1 MRRELASPLLKT
13 IRRLFLDYKNV
24 MNLDNNGWKTG
35 KYELF
40 LGEELGLHDSMNR
53 PYPQLFDLF
62 KRLKSLDWAEDEIEL
77 EKSRLD
83 FLSCDKNSYD
93 VMIKTLSFQYEAD
106 SLASRSIISLF
117 APFIS
122 NSDLSQMMMKWSENE
137 ALHALTYSEIIRQ
150 CIPVPDDIF
159 EEILADK
166 NITDRSRIIAESFSK
181 LKMLGAKY
189 TLDKD
194 SVDRKEVQKTI
205 LLSLSALY
213 CLEAL
218 EFMASFSCTFS
229 LAERDLFEGVASLV
243 QKIMIDEQIHSK
255 MDEAIL
261 DILLADAEWLQ
272 VYEDIKP
279 EVQELVDSVYTQ
291 ELSWSE
297 YIFEDGRSI
306 LGLTTPLLKDWVT
319 YKAEAI
325 YDKLSL
331 VKPFKSV
338 KDNPLKWMDKWE
350 DIDSNQQSA
359 QEVSLNNYRLNSVI
373 DDIKDELIFDFGSRD
388 KKLPDKVMVYS
399 KEDCPYCIK
408 IKDFLDNKGVLFE
421 EVDVT
426 TSGKDYLVDKGFTT
440 VPQVFTVDGNYLGD
454 CTTIIN
460 NYG

>member
-1 MRRELASPLLKT
+1 
-13 IRRLFLDYKNV
+13 
-24 MNLDNNGWKTG
+24 MNLDNEGWKTG

-40 LGEELGLHDSMNR
+40 LGEDLGLHDSMNR
-53 PYPQLFDLF
+53 PYPQLFELF

-122 NSDLSQMMMKWSENE
+122 NSDLSQMMLKWSENE

-150 CIPVPDDIF
+150 CIPDPNEVF
-159 EEILADK
+159 EEIISDK
-166 NITDRSRIIAESFSK
+166 NITERSRIIAESFSK
-181 LKMLGAKY
+181 LKTLGAHY
-189 TLDKD
+189 TLDKN

-243 QKIMIDEQIHSK
+243 QKIMIDETIHTK

-261 DILLADAEWLQ
+261 DILLADEEWKS
-272 VYEDIKP
+272 VYEEIKP
-279 EVQELVDSVYTQ
+279 EVQQLVDSVYKQ

-319 YKAEAI
+319 YKAKVI
-325 YDKLSL
+325 YDKLEL
-331 VKPFKSV
+331 KKPFTDV

-373 DDIKDELIFDFGSRD
+373 DDVKDELVFDFGSRD
-388 KKLPDKVMVYS
+388 NTLPSTVVVYS
-399 KEDCPYCIK
+399 KENCPFCVK
-408 IKDFLDNKGVLFE
+408 VKDFLLSKGVLFT
-421 EVDVT
+421 EVDINDNV
-426 TSGKDYLVDKGFTT
+426 SGKDTLISKGFTT
-440 VPQVFTVDGNYLGD
+440 VPQVFSDEGNYLGD
-454 CTTIIN
+454 CTSIIN
-460 NYG
+460 TYGD

>member
-1 MRRELASPLLKT
+1 M
-13 IRRLFLDYKNV
+13 FLDTSNV
-24 MNLDNNGWKTG
+24 LNIGNTGWKTG
-35 KYELF
+35 KYDLF
-40 LGEELGLHDSMNR
+40 LGEELGLHDSINR
-53 PYPQLFDLF
+53 PYPKLFELF

-122 NSDLSQMMMKWSENE
+122 NSDLSQMMLKWSENE

-150 CIPVPDDIF
+150 CIPNPDEIF
-159 EEILADK
+159 EEIVSDK
-166 NITDRSRIIAESFSK
+166 NITERSRIIAENFSK
-181 LKMLGAKY
+181 LKTLGAKY
-189 TLDKD
+189 TLDRN
-194 SVDRKEVQKTI
+194 SVDRREVQRTI

-243 QKIMIDEQIHSK
+243 QKIMIDETIHTK

-261 DILLADAEWLQ
+261 DILLADAEWLS
-272 VYEDIKP
+272 VYEEIKP
-279 EVQELVDSVYTQ
+279 EVQELVDSVYRQ

-319 YKAEAI
+319 YKANVI
-325 YDKLSL
+325 YNKLDL
-331 VKPFKSV
+331 VKPFTEV

-350 DIDSNQQSA
+350 DIDSNQQAA
-359 QEVSLNNYRLNSVI
+359 QEASLNNYRLNSVV
-373 DDIKDELIFDFGSRD
+373 DDTQEEIIFDFGDREKS
-388 KKLPDKVMVYS
+388 LPSKVVVYS
-399 KEDCPYCIK
+399 KEDCPFCIK
-408 IKDFLDNKGVLFE
+408 LKDFLKSKNVVIE
-421 EVDVT
+421 EVDILKE
-426 TSGKDYLVDKGFTT
+426 GKDLLLSKGFTT
-440 VPQVFTVDGNYLGD
+440 VPQVFSEEGNYLGD
-454 CTTIIN
+454 CTSLLKT
-460 NYG
+460 YK